1 MLPTGEEST
10 RNRGM
15 NEIATTEVV
24 GHGSASASLS
34 NSELRT
40 IVEQALASV
49 PSGARVLAIVPDRT
63 RDDNTHILFPMA
75 SQILSS
81 RKVAQF
87 DALIA
92 QGTHPPM
99 NESQKRA
106 KIGYGPTETPNLGR
120 IFDHEWDKPE
130 SLVTLGELSASRI
143 TELTGGLI
151 NESVPVR
158 LNALLARGVYDLV
171 LVVGATMPHEV
182 AGFAGGAK
190 YFFPGVAG
198 PELTHM
204 THWLGALATIEN
216 VIGRVET
223 PTRRVIEA
231 AAEFVPSPVISF
243 TSVSMRDRGGL
254 RTHALFAGE
263 IRKALRRAAEI
274 SRQVHIKYTGRK
286 YRRVVALLDAHYDEL
301 WVGGKASYKL
311 GSIIEEGGEL
321 IIYAPHLNQLSATH
335 GRLIEKYG
343 YAPLEQ
349 VREMVAY
356 SEELRANLCVAAHLA
371 HVSYSS
377 ARNAEGHVIPRYR
390 ITLASG
396 VPEEACRRV
405 NLGFMD
411 HRAFNR
417 ANYENDPDTAIIE
430 DAGRDLYLVQ
440 PYTNET

>member
-151 NESVPVR
+151 NESVP
-158 LNALLARGVYDLV
+158 
-171 LVVGATMPHEV
+171 
-182 AGFAGGAK
+182 
-190 YFFPGVAG
+190 
-198 PELTHM
+198 
-204 THWLGALATIEN
+204 
-216 VIGRVET
+216 
-223 PTRRVIEA
+223 
-231 AAEFVPSPVISF
+231 
-243 TSVSMRDRGGL
+243 
-254 RTHALFAGE
+254 
-263 IRKALRRAAEI
+263 
-274 SRQVHIKYTGRK
+274 
-286 YRRVVALLDAHYDEL
+286 
-301 WVGGKASYKL
+301 
-311 GSIIEEGGEL
+311 
-321 IIYAPHLNQLSATH
+321 
-335 GRLIEKYG
+335 
-343 YAPLEQ
+343 
-349 VREMVAY
+349 
-356 SEELRANLCVAAHLA
+356 
-371 HVSYSS
+371 
-377 ARNAEGHVIPRYR
+377 
-390 ITLASG
+390 
-396 VPEEACRRV
+396 
-405 NLGFMD
+405 
-411 HRAFNR
+411 
-417 ANYENDPDTAIIE
+417 
-430 DAGRDLYLVQ
+430 
-440 PYTNET
+440 